1 MPSAAYATKE
11 DEYWYN
17 VSPQEGLPL
26 AGQVDFDIDLES
38 VSKFFLELS
47 NTPDA
52 LSARNYVLER
62 LIGNPVIFGYI
73 RQFLGLSDKRA
84 YLDLSYIASR
94 TPHPTRDTT
103 LSGCQP
109 WTLTRHPMT
118 FFLRLLGGSKGK
130 QVQVAAAEMIATYL
144 IDQGLLEAAKG
155 FSNMSDQL
163 TEMVYV
169 RLISPKEY
177 QQKAAKRRGHGCEAA
192 LAAVL
197 EQCHVRLIP
206 ENKAT
211 NPMGASDPHI
221 NLETMSVSEREVGV
235 THAFDMVILKNG
247 HVAVAIQSLIHTSDP
262 GQYGVDKSNET
273 VIIATQIRE
282 WREVHRSE
290 PPVELWGL
298 VDGVGFSENK
308 SDTINKML
316 RNFDH
321 FVQLR
326 TLYKAPLRL
335 HTLKLITVKGVRFS
349 GYYDT
354 EDIDA
359 IRSLY
364 VPDGVQ
370 VLANADEIPPD
381 WRSLPCGEALVYL

>member
-1 MPSAAYATKE
+1 
-11 DEYWYN
+11 
-17 VSPQEGLPL
+17 
-26 AGQVDFDIDLES
+26 
-38 VSKFFLELS
+38 LS